1 MGGRAGNPGA
11 PLPGKKE
18 SDSTW

>member
-11 PLPGKKE
+11 PLPDKKE